1 MKPNTQDL
9 QFTLPIE
16 KLTEAILE
24 FIKPHL
30 VREVVEVK
38 QNDDYLTRKEA
49 ATELNITLPT
59 LGQYTKKGLLTSY
72 KIGARVLYKKSEIKS
87 APLKVNYGRIQYD

>member
-38 QNDDYLTRKEA
+38 QNDDYLTRKET
-49 ATELNITLPT
+49 ATQLNITLPT

-72 KIGARVLYKKSEIKS
+72 KIGARVLYKKSEIES
-87 APLKVNYGRIQYD
+87 APLKVNYGRVQND

>member
-49 ATELNITLPT
+49 ANQLNITLPT

-72 KIGARVLYKKSEIKS
+72 KIGARVLYKKSEIES
-87 APLKVNYGRIQYD
+87 APLKVNYGRVQND

>member
-49 ATELNITLPT
+49 ATQLNITLPT

-72 KIGARVLYKKSEIKS
+72 KIGARVLYKKSEIES
-87 APLKVNYGRIQYD
+87 APLKVNYGRVQND

>member
-49 ATELNITLPT
+49 ATQLNITLPT

-72 KIGARVLYKKSEIKS
+72 KIGARVLYKKSEIES
-87 APLKVNYGRIQYD
+87 APLKVNFGRVQYD

>member
-38 QNDDYLTRKEA
+38 QNDDYITRKEA
-49 ATELNITLPT
+49 ATQLNLTLPT
-59 LGQYTKKGLLTSY
+59 LSQYTKKGLLTSY
-72 KIGARVLYKKSEIKS
+72 KIGARVLYKKSEIES
-87 APLKVNYGRIQYD
+87 APLKVNYGRVQND

>member
-1 MKPNTQDL
+1 MKPNIQDI
-9 QFTLPIE
+9 QFTLPID

-38 QNDDYLTRKEA
+38 QKHDYLTRKEA
-49 ATELNITLPT
+49 AIQLNITLPT

-72 KIGARVLYKKSEIKS
+72 KIGARVLYKTSEIES
-87 APLKVNYGRIQYD
+87 APLKVNYGRMQYD

>member
-1 MKPNTQDL
+1 MKPNIQDL
-9 QFTLPIE
+9 QLTLPID

-30 VREVVEVK
+30 VKEVSQVK

-49 ATELNITLPT
+49 ATQLNITLPT
-59 LGQYTKKGLLTSY
+59 LGHYTKRGLLTSY
-72 KIGARVLYKKSEIKS
+72 KIGARVLYKKSEIES
-87 APLKVNYGRIQYD
+87 APLKVNYGRVQYD

>member
-49 ATELNITLPT
+49 ATQLNITLPT

-72 KIGARVLYKKSEIKS
+72 KIGARVLYKKSEIES

>member
-9 QFTLPIE
+9 QFTLPID
-16 KLTEAILE
+16 KLAEAFFE

-30 VREVVEVK
+30 VREVVEIK
-38 QNDDYLTRKEA
+38 QDDDYLTRKEA
-49 ATELNITLPT
+49 ATQLNITLPT

-72 KIGARVLYKKSEIKS
+72 KIGARVLYKKSEIES
-87 APLKVNYGRIQYD
+87 APLKVNYGRMQYD

>member
-87 APLKVNYGRIQYD
+87 APLKVNYGRMQYD

>member
-1 MKPNTQDL
+1 MKPNIQDL
-9 QFTLPIE
+9 QFTLPID

-87 APLKVNYGRIQYD
+87 APLKVNYGRMQYD